1 MTTRR
6 PQDAEPT
13 FELVEQ
19 DEIGYET
26 SHVDAF
32 LARAR
37 EAREGGA
44 PLTADEV
51 RQARFAT
58 VNGGYATDEVDDELD
73 RLEGELAAAERE
85 AFVSERGD
93 EDWSAD
99 LEERVAELVAR
110 ADRAPAERF
119 RRPSREDAM
128 SYDVDAVD
136 ALVDRLR
143 VTLAGAEGA
152 ASPDARGGLTADDVR
167 RASFGEAEGDRGYE
181 EGQVDAYLDA
191 AVDVLLRRA

>member
-1 MTTRR
+1 MTPRTT
-6 PQDAEPT
+6 PDAEPV
-13 FELVEQ
+13 FQLVEQ

-26 SHVDAF
+26 THVDAF
-32 LARAR
+32 MARAR
-37 EAREGGA
+37 EARDGGA
-44 PLTADEV
+44 PLTAEEV

-73 RLEGELAAAERE
+73 RLEEELAAAERQ
-85 AFVSERGD
+85 AFVTERGD
-93 EDWSAD
+93 EDWAAD

-119 RRPSREDAM
+119 RRPSRTDAV
-128 SYDVDAVD
+128 SYDVDQVD

-143 VTLAGAEGA
+143 VSLAGGEG
-152 ASPDARGGLTADDVR
+152 STDPDAEGGLTADDVR
-167 RASFGEAEGDRGYE
+167 RASFGEAEGAAGYE

>member
-1 MTTRR
+1 MTPRTT
-6 PQDAEPT
+6 PDAEPV

-26 SHVDAF
+26 THVDAF
-32 LARAR
+32 MARAR
-37 EAREGGA
+37 EARDGGA
-44 PLTADEV
+44 PLTAEEV

-73 RLEGELAAAERE
+73 RLEEELAAAERQ
-85 AFVSERGD
+85 AFVAERGV
-93 EDWSAD
+93 
-99 LEERVAELVAR
+99 EERVAELVAR

-119 RRPSREDAM
+119 RRPSRADAV
-128 SYDVDAVD
+128 SYDVDQVD

-143 VTLAGAEGA
+143 VTLAGAEG
-152 ASPDARGGLTADDVR
+152 STDPDAEGGLTADDVR
-167 RASFGEAEGDRGYE
+167 RASFGEAEGAAGYE